1 MILIK
6 LILLLV
12 YSDLLDI
19 LSSYIPIIVVLAKLY
34 YTQQAH
40 RSIKDSYY

>member
-19 LSSYIPIIVVLAKLY
+19 LSSYILVIVVLAKLY
-34 YTQQAH
+34 YAQQAY